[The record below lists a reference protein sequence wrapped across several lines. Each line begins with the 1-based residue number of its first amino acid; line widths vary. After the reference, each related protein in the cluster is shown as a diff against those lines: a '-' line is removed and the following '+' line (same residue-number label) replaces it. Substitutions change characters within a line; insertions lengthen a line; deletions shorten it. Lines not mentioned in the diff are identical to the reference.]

1 MPITSAYY
9 THSVLNLMFFLTC
22 FTEIFTFTFE
32 SSFVKTS
39 NSISNVFRSNLIILY
54 DFYVARSTSK
64 SKALSYLRDAPADPS
79 IAVTLEGELHL
90 KITFIDSK
98 RSPDRSWRT
107 VTAEIRGT
115 KLKMTIHREG
125 KSNHVS
131 TIFCLFIFKN

>member
-1 MPITSAYY
+1 MLYY
-9 THSVLNLMFFLTC
+9 FFHV
-22 FTEIFTFTFE
+22 I
-32 SSFVKTS
+32 
-39 NSISNVFRSNLIILY
+39 
-54 DFYVARSTSK
+54 RSTSK

-107 VTAEIRGT
+107 VTAELRGT

-131 TIFCLFIFKN
+131 TIFHLYLYLHIRYYVWN